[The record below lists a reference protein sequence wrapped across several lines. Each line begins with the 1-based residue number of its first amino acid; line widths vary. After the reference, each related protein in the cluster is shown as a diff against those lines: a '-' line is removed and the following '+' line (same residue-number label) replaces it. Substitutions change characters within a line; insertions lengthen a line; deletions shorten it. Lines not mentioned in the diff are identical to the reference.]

1 MRFVFF
7 LRFFTRPGEEI
18 RISGDIPELGLG
30 LPEGSVAMSY
40 LDDRFWKLD
49 VEIPLERFSHTRP
62 VRYRYI
68 YHPIGDAPVQE
79 WERERLLE
87 PPDHGTFDS
96 VHLIDTWNHAG
107 EIENVFY
114 TAPFRK
120 VLLQEPV
127 TGEPAAVSAATHCFR
142 VKAPLIGQ
150 GEKLCLTGSGL
161 AMGAWD
167 KSKCLPMH
175 RQGEWWELW
184 TDLHAER
191 IPLTYKYGVM
201 DGESGVLLRYE
212 EGDNRILERSG
223 GEGTWHV
230 LHDGFFRL
238 PATEFRATGIAVPV
252 FSLRSQRGFGV
263 GQFTDIPL
271 LVDWANRVG
280 IRMIQLLPVN
290 DTISNGTW
298 EDSYPYAAISAFAL
312 HPIYLDLDVVAGA
325 ANWDLLAPLE
335 EHREALQSLPG
346 LDYERVM
353 RIKLGILEQLSL
365 RCAEDTL
372 ASEGF
377 RRFFD
382 QNRHW
387 LVPYAVFC
395 YLRDRFGTPD
405 TSRWKT
411 HARYSEEDVK
421 RLCDPRKPQYRQIS
435 CHYFT
440 QYHLHLQLRSAHEYA
455 NAHGVIL
462 KGDIPIGVSRKGV
475 ETWMEPECFHLDR
488 QAGAPPDDFAVKGQN
503 WDFPTYDWNRMKADG
518 FAWWKRRFEQ
528 MSHYFDAFRID
539 HILGFFRIWSIPYDA
554 VEGILGRFVPAIPVH
569 VDEFA
574 ARGIPFDPGR
584 LCRPW
589 IDDAVLWE
597 LFGPF
602 QQEVRPY
609 LRLLPE
615 GGYELLETCDTQRK
629 VMELL
634 ACEDAHPE
642 GDRLRQALFDLISN
656 VILFEE
662 PGSHG
667 TRFHFRF
674 RMEDTA
680 SFRHLDNR
688 VRDALRELYVDYF
701 FRRQDGFWRRE
712 AMEKLPALKRCT
724 DMLICGEDLG
734 LVPGCV
740 PDVMRQLGILSM
752 EVQRMPKDP
761 RREFFHP
768 ADAPYLSIVTPSS
781 HDMSTVR
788 EWWTE
793 DGQRT
798 QRFFTH
804 ELGRYSAAPP
814 ECEPWIC
821 EEILLQH
828 LRSPA
833 QWAVF
838 QLQDLLAID
847 GDLRRPD
854 PTEERIN
861 VPANPRHYW
870 RYRMH
875 MTLEELSGQDAY
887 NTRLRMLVEGAGR
900 KP

>member
-18 RISGDIPELGLG
+18 RMSGDVPELGLG
-30 LPEGSVAMSY
+30 LPEGSVAMTY
-40 LDDRFWKLD
+40 MDDRFWKLEVD
-49 VEIPLERFSHTRP
+49 IPADRLTDGRTI
-62 VRYRYI
+62 RYRYI
-68 YHPIGDAPVQE
+68 FHPIGDAPVVE
-79 WERERLLE
+79 WERERLLAWLE
-87 PPDHGTFDS
+87 TGSFDT

-107 EIENVFY
+107 DIENVFY

-120 VLLQEPV
+120 VLLSTSISGV
-127 TGEPAAVSAATHCFR
+127 ATTLAGATHCFR
-142 VKAPLIGQ
+142 VKAPLIGA
-150 GEKLCLTGSGL
+150 GEKLCLTGSSM

-167 KSKCLPMH
+167 KACCLPMH
-175 RQGEWWELW
+175 RTGEWWEL
-184 TDLHAER
+184 TLDLREER
-191 IPLTYKYGVM
+191 MPLTYKYGVM
-201 DGESGVLLRYE
+201 DIASGILTRYE
-212 EGDNRILERSG
+212 EGANRVLEKSG
-223 GEGTWHV
+223 GADTLHV
-230 LHDGFFRL
+230 LHDGFARL

-252 FSLRSQRGFGV
+252 FSLRSEKGVGV

-290 DTISNGTW
+290 DTISKGTW

-312 HPIYLDLDVVAGA
+312 HPIYLDLEAAAGT
-325 ANWDLLAPLE
+325 ANLDLLAPLD
-335 EHREALQSLPG
+335 EHREALRALPD
-346 LDYERVM
+346 LDYERVL
-353 RIKLGILEQLSL
+353 RIKLGILERLSQQ
-365 RCAEDTL
+365 CGEETL

-387 LVPYAVFC
+387 LVPYAAFC
-395 YLRDRFGTPD
+395 YLRDRFGTAD
-405 TSRWKT
+405 TARWKT

-440 QYHLHLQLRSAHEYA
+440 QYHLHLQLQAAHEYA
-455 NAHGVIL
+455 NDHGVIL
-462 KGDIPIGVSRKGV
+462 KGDIPIGVSRNGV
-475 ETWMEPECFHLDR
+475 ETWMEPECFHLDM
-488 QAGAPPDDFAVKGQN
+488 QAGAPPDNFAVKGQN

-528 MSHYFDAFRID
+528 MSRYFDAFRID
-539 HILGFFRIWSIPYDA
+539 HVLGFFRIWSIPYDA

-574 ARGIPFDPGR
+574 SRGIPFDARR

-597 LFGPF
+597 LFGSF
-602 QQEVRPY
+602 QQALRPY
-609 LRLLPE
+609 LRRLPE
-615 GGYELLETCDTQRK
+615 GGYELIETCDTQRK

-634 ACEDAHPE
+634 SCEDAHPE
-642 GDRLRQALFDLISN
+642 RDRLRQALFDLISN

-662 PGSHG
+662 PGSCG

-674 RMEDTA
+674 HMEDTA
-680 SFRHLDNR
+680 SFRHLEGH
-688 VRDALRELYVDYF
+688 VREVLREHYVDYF

-768 ADAPYLSIVTPSS
+768 ADAPYLSVVTPSS

-793 DGQRT
+793 DPQRT

-804 ELGRYSAAPP
+804 ELGRYSEAPAL
-814 ECEPWIC
+814 CDPWIC

-847 GDLRRPD
+847 GGLRRHD
-854 PTEERIN
+854 PCEERIN
-861 VPANPRHYW
+861 VPANPHHYW

-875 MTLEELSGQDAY
+875 LTLEDLSGQDAF
-887 NTRLRMLVEGAGR
+887 NTRLRTLVEGSGR
-900 KP
+900 KA

>member
-18 RISGDIPELGLG
+18 SISGDVPELGLG
-30 LPEGSVAMSY
+30 LPAGSVAMTY
-40 LDDRFWKLD
+40 MDDRFWKLD
-49 VEIPLERFSHTRP
+49 VEIPVDRFTQSRP
-62 VRYRYI
+62 IRYRYI
-68 YHPIGDAPVQE
+68 FHPVGDTPVPE

-87 PPDHGTFDS
+87 CPEPGTCES

-107 EIENVFY
+107 DIENVFY

-120 VLLQEPV
+120 VLLPPIATVEKASLP
-127 TGEPAAVSAATHCFR
+127 GATHCFR
-142 VKAPLIGQ
+142 VKAPLIAQ
-150 GEKLCLTGSGL
+150 GEELCLTGSSM

-167 KSKCLPMH
+167 KSRCLPMY
-175 RQGEWWELW
+175 RNGDWWELEM
-184 TDLHAER
+184 DLRAER
-191 IPLTYKYGVM
+191 LPQTYKYGVM
-201 DGESGVLLRYE
+201 DSTSRMLVRYE
-212 EGDNRILERSG
+212 EGANRILERNG
-223 GEGTWHV
+223 CEGTLHV
-230 LHDGFFRL
+230 LHDGFVRL

-252 FSLRSQRGFGV
+252 FSLRSKNGFGV
-263 GQFTDIPL
+263 GQFTDIRL

-290 DTISNGTW
+290 DTISKGTW

-312 HPIYLDLDVVAGA
+312 HPIYLDLEKVAGS
-325 ANWDLLAPLE
+325 ANMDLLAPME
-335 EHREALQSLPG
+335 EHRDALQSLPE

-353 RIKLGILEQLSL
+353 RIKLGILERLSQ
-365 RCAEDTL
+365 RCGEETL
-372 ASEGF
+372 ASECF

-387 LVPYAVFC
+387 LVPYAAFC

-411 HARYSEEDVK
+411 HARYGEEEVK

-440 QYHLHLQLRSAHEYA
+440 QYHLHLQLQRAHEYA

-462 KGDIPIGVSRKGV
+462 KGDIPIGVSRNGV

-528 MSHYFDAFRID
+528 MSRYFDAFRID

-569 VDEFA
+569 LDEFA
-574 ARGIPFDPGR
+574 ARGIPFDAGR
-584 LCRPW
+584 FCRPW
-589 IDDAVLWE
+589 IDDAILWE

-602 QQEVRPY
+602 QQELRPY
-609 LRLLPE
+609 LRRLPE

-629 VMELL
+629 VVEML
-634 ACEDAHPE
+634 ASKDAHPE

-662 PGSHG
+662 PGSYG

-680 SFRHLDNR
+680 SFRHLER
-688 VRDALRELYVDYF
+688 PVQEALRELYVDYF
-701 FRRQDGFWRRE
+701 FRRQDGVWRRE

-768 ADAPYLSIVTPSS
+768 ADAPYLSVVTPSS

-793 DGQRT
+793 DGHRT

-804 ELGRYSAAPP
+804 ELGRYSAAPS
-814 ECEPWIC
+814 ECEPWVC

-838 QLQDLLAID
+838 QLQDLLSID

-854 PTEERIN
+854 PFEERIN
-861 VPANPRHYW
+861 VPANPHHYW

-875 MTLEELSGQDAY
+875 MTLEELSARDAF
-887 NTRLRMLVEGAGR
+887 NARLRMLVEGAGR